1 MSVPIALHL
10 QGGFGLPAAL
20 FETATVVHPGER
32 LVDHL
37 IITNSKGMVLSRSC
51 CFLFDG
57 RDGGCRHA
65 HVWSEQR
72 HRLVVWRDATPKY
85 PVNGWLAGLLLPSMK
100 TEELA
105 SVAVAHVRERA

>member
-10 QGGFGLPAAL
+10 QGCFGLPAAL

-32 LVDHL
+32 VVDHL

-65 HVWSEQR
+65 HVCVAR
-72 HRLVVWRDATPKY
+72 RDAEISCQ
-85 PVNGWLAGLLLPSMK
+85 WLAGWP
-100 TEELA
+100 A
-105 SVAVAHVRERA
+105 VAVHED